1 MTTKQNK
8 RINAA
13 LAEWG
18 IDTCVQAYILNVK
31 RGEGG
36 TVIETETKIPKR
48 SQGAAIDAGKTIYDK
63 RFPKPVKTDTA
74 IPKFNPDLDIDEN
87 GNTNWQR
94 ADRAYYALECYAL
107 KVGHTPPRQGIDPS
121 LVQDLMNDILHAM
134 HVQGMDEVELE
145 RFTEIARHA
154 HSGFLAEST
163 PEEKVTL

>member
-1 MTTKQNK
+1 MTTEQTK

-18 IDTCVQAYILNVK
+18 IDACVHAYLLNVK

-36 TVIETETKIPKR
+36 TVIEIETKIPKR
-48 SQGAAIDAGKTIYDK
+48 SQGAAIDAGKTMYDK
-63 RFPKPVKTDTA
+63 RFPKTMKTDTA
-74 IPKFNPDLDIDEN
+74 IPQFNPDLDIDGN
-87 GNTNWQR
+87 GNTNWKR
-94 ADRAYYALECYAL
+94 ADRAFDALECYAS

-145 RFTEIARHA
+145 QFIQIARHA

-163 PEEKVTL
+163 SEE